1 MAHNTMIMEKEEE
14 KKTTNDDQQPQEAS
28 AGRNV
33 GFPSSFSSSNVTIQ
47 LSQWCTESE
56 TVCLSV
62 SLTGRWLD
70 VLLLLLETKRSR
82 TEGVYEYKLI
92 NP

>member
-1 MAHNTMIMEKEEE
+1 MAHNTMIMEKEE

-62 SLTGRWLD
+62 CLTGRWLD
-70 VLLLLLETKRSR
+70 VLLLLETKRSR